1 MRLISFAILIL
12 ATLTVSATSRHHHSP
27 AVSPAP
33 PPSGGESPS
42 SVPAPSAD
50 CDSIVVDMYDCID
63 FVTSGSNTTKPS
75 SSCCTG
81 LENIVEVSP
90 DCLCEGY
97 NLANQMGISVN
108 MTRATELPRAC
119 KVNVPP
125 SAQNCNVS
133 PAPGAGPAG
142 PPDAAAPELPPTS
155 PSTKPPTSPSTEP
168 PSDGSPSAPANGN
181 AAPSPS
187 KGGAYSTSVSLL
199 SLISL
204 FAVYFSF
211 VLA

>member
-125 SAQNCNVS
+125 SAQNCN
-133 PAPGAGPAG
+133 AG